1 MLTLKENTQVGY
13 FDIKLPLEFAVG
25 FSFYYCGKRFVRIMS
40 LAHVKDLTRLI
51 KLRNKNK
58 ILIDPEDYSHIKE
71 NIVFDK
77 TKNSPVAIS
86 DEELE
91 MFKKRFNCDMVD
103 WIAPLLMKAISNV
116 EVTVDYTKNESD
128 EYREIQKF
136 ELSIPKYELLPE
148 EKHPCFTTNEY
159 NFSVV
164 IMWLD
169 HKEYS
174 IDWKN
179 TSKLLSD
186 LDIQTINTALTF
198 KPSDQNELKFD

>member
-1 MLTLKENTQVGY
+1 MLTLKEKSQVGY
-13 FDIKLPLEFAVG
+13 FNIAIPLEFSVG

-164 IMWLD
+164 IMGLD

-174 IDWKN
+174 TDWKN

>member
-1 MLTLKENTQVGY
+1 MLTLKENSQVGY
-13 FDIKLPLEFAVG
+13 FNIITPLEFAVG

-51 KLRNKNK
+51 KIRGKGK

-77 TKNSPVAIS
+77 TKNSPVAIT

-91 MFKKRFNCDMVD
+91 TFKKRFNCDMVD

-116 EVTVDYTKNESD
+116 EVTVDYTKNVSD
-128 EYREIQKF
+128 EYREVQKF
-136 ELSIPKYELLPE
+136 ELFIPKYDSLPE
-148 EKHPCFTTNEY
+148 ENHPCFTTNEY

-164 IMWLD
+164 LMGLN

-174 IDWKN
+174 TDWKN

-186 LDIQTINTALTF
+186 LDVQTINEALTF
-198 KPSDQNELKFD
+198 KPSDQNVFNFD